1 MRRITIRITDELNK
15 SLEMF
20 ATVDGTPMVDV
31 VRAAIEKYLAEQRRR
46 PDYQAKLKARLKA
59 ENVKSYI

>member
-1 MRRITIRITDELNK
+1 MRRITIRITDELNQ

-59 ENVKSYI
+59 EQLKG